1 MVTALVDT
9 SALYALLD
17 ANDLHHAE
25 AISQWDAA
33 IEMDL
38 VTHGYIVTES
48 IALTRARLGWDAVG
62 ALIDRVLPAIR
73 VEMVERSV
81 HEMALADYRATGGGT
96 SFVDRVTIA
105 FGRQYGIRTCFAFDA
120 DLKAAGLAPLG

>member
-25 AISQWDAA
+25 AIRQWDAA

-48 IALTRARLGWDAVG
+48 IALTRARLGWDAVT
-62 ALIDRVLPAIR
+62 ALIDRVLPASR
-73 VEMVERSV
+73 VEMVEQPV
-81 HEMALADYRATGGGT
+81 HAAALADYRAMGGGT

-105 FGRQYGIRTCFAFDA
+105 FGRQHGIASCFAFDP
-120 DLKAAGLAPLG
+120 DLQAAGLAPLG